1 MKINVRHVLES
12 KQNKER
18 GKILPSTYT
27 YIYTFNQKKRENKV
41 EKMAMRS
48 IAYLSENYILR
59 NGSKTDKINYKWCH
73 FSIYRSIE

>member
-27 YIYTFNQKKRENKV
+27 YIYTFNQKKE
-41 EKMAMRS
+41 EK
-48 IAYLSENYILR
+48 IKL
-59 NGSKTDKINYKWCH
+59 KKWRCEASH
-73 FSIYRSIE
+73 I